1 MKESTPNQLECNCH
15 CELCHHEMENTQLDN
30 YGEGYY
36 VRRLGG
42 KIICGECTDKLNI
55 QSTEV
60 MTK

>member
-1 MKESTPNQLECNCH
+1 
-15 CELCHHEMENTQLDN
+15 MENTQLDN

-42 KIICGECTDKLNI
+42 KIICGECTDKLNMH
-55 QSTEV
+55 STEV